1 MKSWIHEI
9 SESYVSGYKPVRKDL
24 KENYTS
30 LTEEEISNLFS
41 NNILNY
47 IDEQLQNAYG
57 IGVNDLQEQEKQ
69 QLNEALPLI
78 LMGLGR
84 AALAAIRVARGVKAL
99 KTAGNAASTAAKV
112 KSAVDIAGDVVQA
125 GRGLKTAGKEVNKA
139 TKPHLG
145 PGNHNR

>member
-57 IGVNDLQEQEKQ
+57 IDVNELQEQEKQ
-69 QLNEALPLI
+69 ELNEGWPLI
-78 LMGLGR
+78 VKGIM
-84 AALAAIRVARGVKAL
+84 AAIRVARAAKAF
-99 KTAGNAASTAAKV
+99 KTAGKAASTASKV
-112 KSAVDIAGDVVQA
+112 TTAVNIAGDAVQA
-125 GRGLKTAGKEVNKA
+125 GRGLKAAGKEVKKA
-139 TKPHLG
+139 TKPQLG

>member
-47 IDEQLQNAYG
+47 IDEQLQNGYG
-57 IGVNDLQEQEKQ
+57 IDVNDLQEQEKQ
-69 QLNEALPLI
+69 ELNEAWPVVVKGI
-78 LMGLGR
+78 M
-84 AALAAIRVARGVKAL
+84 AAVRIARGIKAIRTAQKAASAVS
-99 KTAGNAASTAAKV
+99 TASKVNAAV
-112 KSAVDIAGDVVQA
+112 NMAGDVVQA
-125 GRGLKTAGKEVNKA
+125 GRGLKAAGQEVKKA
-139 TKPHLG
+139 TKPQLG